1 MKKRRTKAMTFMLA
15 AAGALGVSAC
25 THADW
30 EGIAMGL
37 NMVAAETAVT
47 LTQVPPYGCG
57 FNANRDPVCDDTG
70 DGFADRYA
78 DPAWD
83 YIPGYSYG
91 NAPLIRVNDYGEVFR
106 YYGNCD
112 CWRREPSLDTYP
124 K

>member
-1 MKKRRTKAMTFMLA
+1 MNGRRLNRVRIWL
-15 AAGALGVSAC
+15 AGAALAGVSAC
-25 THADW
+25 SHSDW

-37 NMVAAETAVT
+37 NMVADDMAVT

-78 DPAWD
+78 DPSWD
-83 YIPGYSYG
+83 YIPGYHYG
-91 NAPLIRVNDYGEVFR
+91 NAPLIRVNDYGEA
-106 YYGNCD
+106 YQYSGACD
-112 CWRREPSLDTYP
+112 CWKREPSLDTYP